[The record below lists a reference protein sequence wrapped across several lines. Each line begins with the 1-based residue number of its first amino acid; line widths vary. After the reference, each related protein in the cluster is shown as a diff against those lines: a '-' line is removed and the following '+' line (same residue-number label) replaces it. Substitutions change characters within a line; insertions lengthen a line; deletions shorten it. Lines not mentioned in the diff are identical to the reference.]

1 MKTSDLI
8 LEANSLPIEERAA
21 LIDCLMRGLNAP
33 DSETEPNWI
42 ALAKRRR
49 DELLS
54 GAVEPVPGEEVFE
67 KIRERFSRER

>member
-1 MKTSDLI
+1 MKTSEI
-8 LEANSLPIEERAA
+8 ISEANALPIEERAA
-21 LIDCLMRGLNAP
+21 LIDCLLRGLNAP

-67 KIRERFSRER
+67 RIRERFSRKK